1 MSNAGDAVLTGAS
14 VANPWIGVAGAFANG
29 LGKGMGSSA
38 PAGPSNAQGRSEAV
52 FDNSGWNVSFG
63 AGDIDSNSE
72 KSTSTGAGSL
82 GGQLT
87 DYLPYFI
94 AAAGAV
100 ILWRMSRK
108 KA

>member
-1 MSNAGDAVLTGAS
+1 MANAGDAVLTGAS

-52 FDNSGWNVSFG
+52 FDNSGWNISFG
-63 AGDIDSNSE
+63 EGDITSTSE
-72 KSTSTGAGSL
+72 KTTSTGAG
-82 GGQLT
+82 GMGNVN
-87 DYLPYFI
+87 DYMPYFI
-94 AAAGAV
+94 AAVGAI